1 MVAGRVTEVADVV
14 VRGNDVDINVELP
27 SNDRSQES
35 TSSSCEF
42 LLLVARVVLAV
53 ADIVVEG
60 LGGVADDK
68 LPIVD
73 EIQISTSCPVWPD
86 MVSAGKSKGS
96 QRRILSSLVSS
107 LLLPPPM

>member
-14 VRGNDVDINVELP
+14 VKGTDVAINVELP
-27 SNDRSQES
+27 SHDRSQES

-42 LLLVARVVLAV
+42 SVVVARVVLAV

-73 EIQISTSCPVWPD
+73 EIQISTFCPVWPD